1 MFPFEPSFI
10 REGVIGEPKVPLIYM
25 SLYSIGLLSITEV
38 FGDFALKKYANEGGL
53 TYLAYGVLGYVG
65 VVYFLVQ
72 SLRGSSVLM
81 VNAAWDGISAFI
93 ESVLAFIVLGERFS
107 DPNQYI
113 GVGLIVVGLF
123 FLKIPLK

>member
-1 MFPFEPSFI
+1 
-10 REGVIGEPKVPLIYM
+10 M
-25 SLYSIGLLSITEV
+25 SLYSIGLLSLTEV

-53 TYLAYGVLGYVG
+53 TFLAYGALGYVG
-65 VVYFLVQ
+65 VVYFLIH

-93 ESVLAFIVLGERFS
+93 ESLLAIVVLGEGFS

-113 GVGLIVVGLF
+113 GIGLIILGLF

>member
-1 MFPFEPSFI
+1 
-10 REGVIGEPKVPLIYM
+10 M

-53 TYLAYGVLGYVG
+53 TFLAYGILGYVG
-65 VVYFLVQ
+65 VVYFLIH
-72 SLRGSSVLM
+72 SLRGSSLLM

-93 ESVLAFIVLGERFS
+93 ESLLAYIVLGERFS

-113 GVGLIVVGLF
+113 GIVLIVVGLF
-123 FLKIPLK
+123 FLKIPIK

>member
-1 MFPFEPSFI
+1 
-10 REGVIGEPKVPLIYM
+10 M
-25 SLYSIGLLSITEV
+25 SLYSIGLLSLTEI

-53 TYLAYGVLGYVG
+53 SFLVYGLIGYVG
-65 VVYFLVQ
+65 VIYFLVQ
-72 SLRGSSVLM
+72 SLQGSSVLM

-93 ESVLAFIVLGERFS
+93 ESLMAYLILGERFS

-113 GVGLIVVGLF
+113 GIGLIITGLF